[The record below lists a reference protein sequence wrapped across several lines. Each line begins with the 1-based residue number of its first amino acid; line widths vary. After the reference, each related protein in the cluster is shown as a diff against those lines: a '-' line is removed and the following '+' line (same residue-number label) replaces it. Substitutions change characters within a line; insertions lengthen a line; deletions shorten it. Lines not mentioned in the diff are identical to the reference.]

1 MLNLEKH
8 ISELLYQYDCVIVPN
23 LGGFVANNISAQF
36 NEKTGIFNPPSREI
50 GFNRSLSHNDGLL
63 INYISKCEKMPY
75 EEVQDLLLKH
85 ISILKYQ
92 LVKGETLRFA
102 TIGNLKADNQGNPY
116 FIAEKE
122 NSFATES
129 FGLSTFH
136 FNTLEQEKEL
146 NDRSRHLVR
155 KTLQSRSVRQIAASI
170 TLVLGLMFISPEI
183 EKTSQFSSFSD
194 MIPQL
199 ETTTA
204 NTPSIT
210 EVVTPVVEPTNVVKE
225 ETTLTEPAETK
236 IIPENKYFIIG
247 GSFKYEKPALDF
259 INKLN
264 KRGINSAEI
273 LNSNKGRFRVSLEAF
288 SDKDE
293 ASEALDKYRRVNGYS
308 SAWLFTKQ

>member
-50 GFNRSLSHNDGLL
+50 GFNKSLSYNDGLL
-63 INYISKCEKMPY
+63 INYIAKCEKLPY
-75 EEVQDLLLKH
+75 EEVQDKLLKH

-92 LVKGETLRFA
+92 LVKGETLQFA
-102 TIGNLKADNQGNPY
+102 NIGNLKADNLGNPY

-122 NSFATES
+122 NPFATES

-170 TLVLGLMFISPEI
+170 TLLLGLMFISPEI
-183 EKTSQFSSFSD
+183 ENPSQFSSFSN

-199 ETTTA
+199 ETTTT
-204 NTPSIT
+204 NTSII
-210 EVVTPVVEPTNVVKE
+210 EDKAIPVADQ
-225 ETTLTEPAETK
+225 TTLIEEEVASEPIEKT
-236 IIPENKYFIIG
+236 ITPENKYFIIG
-247 GSFKYEKPALDF
+247 GSFKYEKPALDY

-264 KRGINSAEI
+264 KRGINTAEI
-273 LNSNKGRFRVSLEAF
+273 LNSDKGRFRVSLEAF
-288 SDKDE
+288 TSKDE
-293 ASEALDKYRRVNGYS
+293 ASMALNKYRKNNGYS
-308 SAWLFTKQ
+308 SAWLFTKN